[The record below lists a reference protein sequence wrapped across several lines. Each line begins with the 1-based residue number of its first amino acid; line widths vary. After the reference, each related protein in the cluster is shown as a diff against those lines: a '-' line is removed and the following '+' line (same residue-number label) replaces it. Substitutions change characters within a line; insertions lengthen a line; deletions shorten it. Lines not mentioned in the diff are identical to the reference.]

1 MGKDIFA
8 KVAAH
13 IIVNTRNEYEAHTPL
28 RKLGTKTCDDRA
40 TNFPLRAYAAH
51 RKHNGKRLRNFFG
64 QLPQMLVNRRLV
76 VFPKNPLSV

>member
-28 RKLGTKTCDDRA
+28 RKLGTKTGNDRA
-40 TNFPLRAYAAH
+40 ANFPLRAYTAN
-51 RKHNGKRLRNFFG
+51 RKHNGKRLRNFFW
-64 QLPQMLVNRRLV
+64 QLP
-76 VFPKNPLSV
+76 